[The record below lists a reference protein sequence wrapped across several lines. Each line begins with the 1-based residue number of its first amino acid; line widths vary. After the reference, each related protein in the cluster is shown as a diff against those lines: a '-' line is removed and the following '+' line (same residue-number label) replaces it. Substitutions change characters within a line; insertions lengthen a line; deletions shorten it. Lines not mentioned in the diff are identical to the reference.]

1 MNHGIRS
8 ELVSQGRVTQSEVT
22 KEVVRGEYQ
31 IVLMSPEVMLTELK
45 CREMFRSKVYRDNIV
60 GLVINEA

>member
-1 MNHGIRS
+1 MLRFS
-8 ELVSQGRVTQSEVT
+8 FQSVKKTQSEVT

-31 IVLMSPEVMLTELK
+31 IVLMSSEVMLTELK